1 MLQSRHTNYDFK
13 KEGNKDLKMKK
24 VVIELQFD
32 DNLEIDDEIVYKE
45 LTTRIKCD
53 ALYWVESYVNMCGE

>member
-1 MLQSRHTNYDFK
+1 MGHVTNHY
-13 KEGNKDLKMKK
+13 KDLKMKK

-53 ALYWVESYVNMCGE
+53 ALYWVEITDTEGELSDED

>member
-1 MLQSRHTNYDFK
+1 
-13 KEGNKDLKMKK
+13 MKK

-53 ALYWVESYVNMCGE
+53 ALYWVESYVNMCGD